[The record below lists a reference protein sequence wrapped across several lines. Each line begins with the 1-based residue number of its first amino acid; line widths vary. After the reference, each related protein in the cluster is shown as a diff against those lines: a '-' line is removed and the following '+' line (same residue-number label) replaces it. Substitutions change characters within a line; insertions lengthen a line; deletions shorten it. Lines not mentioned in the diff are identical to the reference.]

1 MRLLQS
7 LPAID
12 SEVASDVLRHSLLT
26 AVEEEA
32 LSFAARV
39 VPAPFDEVIDVEPL
53 ASAVVPWA
61 DILGGGP
68 PVARDHNPPARQR
81 SRGAVVPG
89 VNGPGRSER
98 FENGALCRAG
108 REVMGLSDAC
118 HCDQQGDRAN
128 R

>member
-81 SRGAVVPG
+81 SRGQLCPVLT
-89 VNGPGRSER
+89 GPG
-98 FENGALCRAG
+98 A
-108 REVMGLSDAC
+108 LSDSRMA
-118 HCDQQGDRAN
+118 RFVAPVA

>member
-53 ASAVVPWA
+53 ANMAGRFRESGLASFLRAVGHGVTAASGRPVGTECAASVLDVPLA
-61 DILGGGP
+61 L
-68 PVARDHNPPARQR
+68 RCCQ
-81 SRGAVVPG
+81 
-89 VNGPGRSER
+89 GRSKIDP
-98 FENGALCRAG
+98 FAPPEN
-108 REVMGLSDAC
+108 
-118 HCDQQGDRAN
+118 
-128 R
+128 